1 MKTKILLLMFVLTV
15 GTLSVN
21 AQKKVTKVAVINTQE
36 ILQLMPEYDS
46 ASTAM
51 QKKYAEME
59 QQLQMMMEELQGK
72 QTALEQ
78 QKDSLTPMW
87 RSMRVQEIK
96 DLQSRI
102 QQFQSGAQQE
112 LTDYQNKLIAVI
124 LKKIQAVVKE
134 VAKENGYTHV
144 IDNSSQVVLYFD
156 ESYDITNLVKT
167 KLKLKDKP
175 LPTGGAGGM

>member
-1 MKTKILLLMFVLTV
+1 MKTKVLLLMFLLAV
-15 GTLSVN
+15 GTLSVK
-21 AQKKVTKVAVINTQE
+21 AQKKTTKIAVINTQE

-59 QQLQMMMEELQGK
+59 EQLKMMMDELQNK

-87 RSMRVQEIK
+87 KSMRVQEIK

-112 LTDYQNKLIAVI
+112 LTDYQNKLIAEI
-124 LKKIQAVVKE
+124 LKKIQTVVKD

-156 ESYDITNLVKT
+156 DSFDITALVKK
-167 KLKLKDKP
+167 KLNLKDKP
-175 LPTGGAGGM
+175 LPAAGTGGM

>member
-1 MKTKILLLMFVLTV
+1 MKTKIILLMFLLSV
-15 GTLSVN
+15 GTIGLQ
-21 AQKKVTKVAVINTQE
+21 AQKKVTKIAVINTQD

-59 QQLQMMMEELQGK
+59 QQLQMMMEELQNK

-87 RSMRVQEIK
+87 YSMRLQEIK

-102 QQFQSGAQQE
+102 QQFQQGAQQE
-112 LTDYQNKLIAVI
+112 LNDYQNKLIAEI
-124 LKKIQAVVKE
+124 LKKVQAAVKE

-144 IDNSSQVVLYFD
+144 IDNSSQIVLYFD
-156 ESYDITNLVKT
+156 DTFDITQLVKD
-167 KLKLKDKP
+167 KLNLKDKP
-175 LPTGGAGGM
+175 LPTSGGM

>member
-1 MKTKILLLMFVLTV
+1 MKTRVILIMFLFVA
-15 GTLSVN
+15 GTLGLQ
-21 AQKKVTKVAVINTQE
+21 AQKKTSKIAVINTQE

-59 QQLQMMMEELQGK
+59 QQLQMMMEELQNK

-87 RSMRVQEIK
+87 RSMRLQEIK

-112 LTDYQNKLIAVI
+112 LNDFQNQLIAEI
-124 LKKIQAVVKE
+124 LKKIQIAVKA
-134 VAKENGYTHV
+134 VAEENGYTHV

-156 ESYDITNLVKT
+156 EAFDITTLVKK
-167 KLKLKDKP
+167 KLNLKDKP
-175 LPTGGAGGM
+175 LPASGSGM